1 MITPMGPD
9 GDLDPSLPAQSP
21 VRRVQRVRH
30 DLQRRHGTVNR
41 VEALGPGFV
50 RVQLVGEALRSFVSL
65 SFDDHVKVFLPP
77 LAGAAVGAGPVM
89 RDFTP
94 RAFNVEAGTLDLE
107 FALHGHGPASR
118 WAAEARVGDA
128 LDIGGPRGSM
138 IIPTDFDW
146 HLLAGDESALP
157 AMARRLEEL
166 PEGVAVTALIST
178 RDTADRRALSSRAT
192 LTVHWLD
199 GLRPHVL
206 AEAAQ
211 SWSVPSG
218 EGFAWA
224 ACEANEAA
232 ALRQV
237 LVGSLGLHK
246 RRVRV
251 SAYWKQGHDA
261 HHASL
266 EA

>member
-1 MITPMGPD
+1 MSTPLGAD
-9 GDLDPSLPAQSP
+9 DDLDSSLPAQSP
-21 VRRVQRVRH
+21 VHRVQRVRH
-30 DLQRRHGTVNR
+30 DLQRRHGIVNR
-41 VEALGPGFV
+41 VEAIGPGFV

-77 LAGAAVGAGPVM
+77 PVGAAEGAGPVM

-94 RAFNVEAGTLDLE
+94 RAFDADAGTLDLE

-118 WAAEARVGDA
+118 WAGGARVGDA

-178 RDTADRRALSSRAT
+178 RDPADRRALSSRAK

-199 GLRPHVL
+199 GLLPQVL
-206 AEAAQ
+206 AQAAQ
-211 SWSVPSG
+211 TWSVPPG

-224 ACEANEAA
+224 ACEASEAA
-232 ALRQV
+232 ALRQT
-237 LVGSLGLHK
+237 LVGSLGLHR

-251 SAYWKQGHDA
+251 SAYWKHGHDA